1 MMVMTYHFKL
11 NLERYY
17 NILSL
22 KSRGYSD
29 NEIKHITGL
38 NLVKVRKYL
47 YYYEFKHKKGD
58 YVTLNSKQEAYYK
71 DEMKYGSIPTYSF
84 DELSETEKKLYHNNL
99 KKYN

>member
-1 MMVMTYHFKL
+1 MNYHFKL

-38 NLVKVRKYL
+38 SLVTVRKYL

-58 YVTLNSKQEAYYK
+58 FVSLNSKQEPYYK
-71 DEMKYGSIPTYSF
+71 DEMQYSSISTYSF
-84 DELSETEKKLYHNNL
+84 KELSKEEKELYYDNL
-99 KKYN
+99 KENN